1 MNAPLCKDEFEN
13 WMRQLINRLDHQE
26 QMILSLTGKEF
37 KEVKIFNGERLLDN
51 QDLCLLLQTS
61 KRSLQRYRSSGLLK
75 YQMLRHKVY
84 YKESDVQAFLAYS
97 FEERGGY
104 KLKGFVSG

>member
-1 MNAPLCKDEFEN
+1 MNAPLCKDEFES
-13 WMRQLINRLDHQE
+13 WMRQVMIRLDHQE

-37 KEVKIFNGERLLDN
+37 KEVKLFNGERLLDN
-51 QDLCLLLQTS
+51 QDLCLLLQAS

-84 YKESDVQAFLAYS
+84 YKESDVQAFLKYS
-97 FEERGGY
+97 LEERGGC
-104 KLKGFVSG
+104 KLKGPC

>member
-1 MNAPLCKDEFEN
+1 MNTFLYKDEFEN
-13 WMRQLINRLDHQE
+13 WMRQLMNRLDHQE

-37 KEVKIFNGERLLDN
+37 KEVKLFNGERLLDN

-84 YKESDVQAFLAYS
+84 YKESDVKAFLTYN
-97 FEERGGY
+97 FEERGGC
-104 KLKGFVSG
+104 KLKGLS